1 MHFKKELP
9 KLLHPGA
16 GEHHTQQRRSATSC
30 SPRFTHGP
38 GILTP
43 LPGNKLFL
51 LGPSFLL
58 CHDSLLGLA
67 GRRPQSANQG
77 GTRKVFTVTRQK
89 SSGRQRPACTYY
101 PGDERG
107 CDQGGARAGPH
118 RPGRQKTAHPS
129 APRLACSDHRDLWGG
144 PPTANQGPQRAHSF
158 TQRGRKRSE
167 ARPRVAWNFET
178 RARSVV
184 SRLEFRRARSQKAR
198 RV

>member
-9 KLLHPGA
+9 KLLRPGA

-30 SPRFTHGP
+30 SPRFTHGL

-43 LPGNKLFL
+43 LSGNKLFL

-89 SSGRQRPACTYY
+89 SSGRKRLACTYY
-101 PGDERG
+101 PGDEQG
-107 CDQGGARAGPH
+107 CD
-118 RPGRQKTAHPS
+118 
-129 APRLACSDHRDLWGG
+129 
-144 PPTANQGPQRAHSF
+144 
-158 TQRGRKRSE
+158 
-167 ARPRVAWNFET
+167 
-178 RARSVV
+178 
-184 SRLEFRRARSQKAR
+184 
-198 RV
+198 